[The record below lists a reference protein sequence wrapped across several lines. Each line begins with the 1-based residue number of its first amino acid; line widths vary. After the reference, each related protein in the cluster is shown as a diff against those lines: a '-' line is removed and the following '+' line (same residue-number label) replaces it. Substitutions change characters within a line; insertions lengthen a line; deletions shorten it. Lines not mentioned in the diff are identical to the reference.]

1 LNNTATTTYTFSP
14 NGAQC
19 ATQAITTIEVNSNPS
34 TSLIFDGASLLAGA
48 GFSAYAWTLNGLTIP
63 VANTNEISVGEV
75 GFYTVTVTDFNGCSA
90 TASFDVQ
97 VVGLADLGLTD
108 AIAIYPNPSN
118 GSTTLSIRLL
128 EEQKADL
135 LILDLQG
142 KKQFQQNYAFKS
154 GKNEVLLDLSS
165 LADGVYFIQL
175 ENSNFKHTKRLVK
188 LEN

>member
-1 LNNTATTTYTFSP
+1 M
-14 NGAQC
+14 
-19 ATQAITTIEVNSNPS
+19 NSNPS
-34 TSLIFDGASLLAGA
+34 TSLIFDGSSLLAGA
-48 GFSAYAWTLNGLTIP
+48 GFSAYAWTLNGITIP
-63 VANTNEISVGEV
+63 GANTNEISVGEV

-118 GSTTLSIRLL
+118 GNTTLSIRLL
-128 EEQKADL
+128 KEQKVEL

-142 KKQFQQNYAFKS
+142 KIQFQQNYAFKS

-165 LADGVYFIQL
+165 YAGGVYFIQL

-188 LEN
+188 MKE